1 MVEPSYKSQTL
12 VDSYLRQGIPDQI
25 KSLIHEF
32 GNIYQEPSALPPSR
46 YYDHT
51 ITLLPGAAP
60 VNSRPYRYSPEQ
72 KDEIK
77 RQVSAMLQ
85 AGTVIPS
92 LSPFVSHVLLVK
104 KKDNT
109 WRLCIDYRKL
119 NSVTVENKFS
129 LPIIDELL
137 DEIAGAKYFTTI
149 DLALGFHQIRMHQAG
164 EVKTAFK
171 THHGDF

>member
-1 MVEPSYKSQTL
+1 
-12 VDSYLRQGIPDQI
+12 
-25 KSLIHEF
+25 
-32 GNIYQEPSALPPSR
+32 
-46 YYDHT
+46 
-51 ITLLPGAAP
+51 
-60 VNSRPYRYSPEQ
+60 
-72 KDEIK
+72 
-77 RQVSAMLQ
+77 MLQ

-119 NSVTVENKFS
+119 DSVTVENKFS

-149 DLALGFHQIRMHQAG
+149 DLASGFHQIRMHQAD
-164 EVKTAFK
+164 EVKQLSKPTMVTFSSESAFWLNK
-171 THHGDF
+171 CPCNVPIANECHIWEIHEKVCSHFHG